1 MRQVCGVGMFS
12 HWFSRSQF
20 NLLPAHHYAALKL
33 AHPGYFVRPWP
44 DLKAEWDRVKGGP
57 QSGVQGARSY
67 FDNTHDTMTDVW
79 RFPRVHG
86 AERFGHATP
95 KPVAMVSRALVS
107 SSPAGALVLEP
118 FAGTG
123 STLIAA
129 HDTGRVCYTAELS
142 PAYVDTTVRRWQ
154 QHTGGTPQRNGVP
167 HSLEPS

>member
-1 MRQVCGVGMFS
+1 MS
-12 HWFSRSQF
+12 SEYTT
-20 NLLPAHHYAALKL
+20 L
-33 AHPGYFVRPWP
+33 
-44 DLKAEWDRVKGGP
+44 
-57 QSGVQGARSY
+57 VQGLETYRLADLRPY
-67 FDNTHDTMTDVW
+67 
-79 RFPRVHG
+79 
-86 AERFGHATP
+86 HANP

-107 SSPAGALVLEP
+107 SSPPGALVLEP

-167 HSLEPS
+167 HSLEP